1 MNDLILKLIPLATI
15 ILQVLIVLVALL
27 WIIGFWAVPL
37 RNFLKKIFTHGI
49 LFAWAL
55 AGISIGMSLFY
66 STIIGFDPCNLCW
79 WQRVYMY
86 PNFFLLG
93 YALIKKEKT
102 IARYSLIL
110 LGVGLLYALYHLFIY
125 YGGSPLVA
133 CGADAEACVRR
144 YVWEYGFMTIPLM
157 SATGFI
163 ATMGSL
169 FLYQKSG
176 K

>member
-1 MNDLILKLIPLATI
+1 MNNFLLTAIPIATI
-15 ILQVLIVLVALL
+15 VLEILIVVVALL
-27 WIIGFWAVPL
+27 CIVGFWAAPL
-37 RNFLKKIFTHGI
+37 RVFLKKIFSHGM

-55 AGISIGMSLFY
+55 AGIAIAMSLFY

-102 IARYSLIL
+102 IVRYSLVL
-110 LGVGLLYALYHLFIY
+110 LSVGLLYALYHLFIY

-157 SATGFI
+157 SATGFVAAI
-163 ATMGSL
+163 GSL
-169 FLYQKSG
+169 LLYQKSV

>member
-1 MNDLILKLIPLATI
+1 MNTFLLSVIPIATLL
-15 ILQVLIVLVALL
+15 LQIVIVLVALA
-27 WIIGFWAVPL
+27 WISGYWLPSL
-37 RNFLKKIFTHGI
+37 RNFVKKIFSHGM
-49 LFAWAL
+49 LFAWAITGL
-55 AGISIGMSLFY
+55 SIAMSLFY
-66 STIIGFDPCNLCW
+66 SSIIGFEPCALCW
-79 WQRVYMY
+79 WQRVYLY

-93 YALIKKEKT
+93 YALIKKERT
-102 IARYSLIL
+102 IVRYSLIL